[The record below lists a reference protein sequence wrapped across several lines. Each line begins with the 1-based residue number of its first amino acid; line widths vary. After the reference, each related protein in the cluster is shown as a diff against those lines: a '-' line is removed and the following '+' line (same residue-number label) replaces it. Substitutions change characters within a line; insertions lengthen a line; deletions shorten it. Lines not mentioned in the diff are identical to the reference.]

1 MSGRGGTLEDV
12 FKKSS
17 VTLFIYLFIFDGT
30 GSLLLHK
37 LFSGCGEQGLLFI
50 ARHDLLAVV
59 ASLAAEHRLSG
70 MCP

>member
-1 MSGRGGTLEDV
+1 MSGRGGNLEDV

-37 LFSGCGEQGLLFI
+37 LFSGCGEQGLLLFVVCG
-50 ARHDLLAVV
+50 LLTVV
-59 ASLAAEHRLSG
+59 ASLVVEHGL
-70 MCP
+70 